1 MFIILSTWSNQ
12 FLSSND
18 IIAYNLSNRKD
29 NLCLTRL
36 SLRFKSDLSDRTQY
50 PVLELLHFACNSSF
64 SSVHKKFTNF
74 FSKRRG
80 VPPCFLSEL

>member
-12 FLSSND
+12 FLSSNY
-18 IIAYNLSNRKD
+18 IIAQNLSNRKD

-36 SLRFKSDLSDRTQY
+36 SLRSKSDLSYRTQY

-64 SSVHKKFTNF
+64 YIRSQKVYKFLFEATGGTPLF
-74 FSKRRG
+74 F
-80 VPPCFLSEL
+80 E